1 VAFAEK
7 TARENRAGLVQL
19 ENGCTGL
26 GLEFVPSVANF
37 MLVKVGDGARVFGAL
52 QARGVIV
59 RPVKVYGLPEWV
71 RVTVGTP
78 AQNERLLAELATA
91 TGR

>member
-1 VAFAEK
+1 
-7 TARENRAGLVQL
+7 
-19 ENGCTGL
+19 
-26 GLEFVPSVANF
+26 

-78 AQNERLLAELATA
+78 AQNARFLTELATA
-91 TGR
+91 LLARPAGTDNPPIKT